1 MRIKKPLVV
10 ASLPIR
16 TTADLD
22 LIDSIE
28 EADFIELRL
37 DYMQNPTLLDPE
49 RLAKYRSKII
59 VTIRET
65 SEGGVRAVDA
75 MWKSRY
81 LKRLYELG
89 IMYDVEASY
98 LGRYDVPYE
107 GRIVS
112 IHYINRLPTMEEVM
126 EAITKYVDKAYTVK
140 IAVKAFKGY
149 RALLSSLLD
158 IGYENLSLMPI
169 AADPMERLAFSL
181 LGSKLIYGYVSEPTA
196 PGQLHYR
203 DLIRILNC
211 IFTIE
216 SENHLE

>member
-1 MRIKKPLVV
+1 MRIRRPLIV

-22 LIDSIE
+22 LINDVK

-37 DYMQNPTLLDPE
+37 DYMENPASLDLE
-49 RLAKYRSKII
+49 KLIKYRSKII
-59 VTIRET
+59 VTIREV

-75 MWKSRY
+75 LWKSMY
-81 LKRLYELG
+81 LKKLYDLG

-98 LGRYDVPYE
+98 LQRYQVPYE
-107 GRIVS
+107 GMIVS
-112 IHYINRLPTMEEVM
+112 VHYINSLPSREEII
-126 EAITKYVDKAYTVK
+126 ETITRYADKVYSVK

-149 RALLSSLLD
+149 RTLLSSLLD
-158 IGYENLSLMPI
+158 IGYENLTFMPI
-169 AADPMERLAFSL
+169 ATDPIERLAFSL

-203 DLIRILNC
+203 DLIRIFNC
-211 IFTIE
+211 IST
-216 SENHLE
+216 SEDLSTG

>member
-1 MRIKKPLVV
+1 MVKKPLVV

-22 LIDSIE
+22 LIDGIE

-37 DYMQNPTLLDPE
+37 DYMENPTLLDPE

-75 MWKSRY
+75 VWKSRY

-98 LGRYDVPYE
+98 LKRYDVPYE

-112 IHYINRLPTMEEVM
+112 IHYINRLPTTEEVM
-126 EAITKYVDKAYTVK
+126 EAITRYVDKAYSVK

-169 AADPMERLAFSL
+169 AADPMERLAFGI

-196 PGQLHYR
+196 PGQLHYK

-211 IFTIE
+211 IFTIK